1 MYMLSAMQQTEWWIF
16 FPNTIST
23 ALSEK
28 KDELC
33 SVMIIMAKMM
43 HTTEYEIKV
52 RTVGNFGLPDK
63 FSYHIQL

>member
-1 MYMLSAMQQTEWWIF
+1 MVNF
-16 FPNTIST
+16 FFLNTIST

-43 HTTEYEIKV
+43 HPTVYEIKV
-52 RTVGNFGLPDK
+52 RTVGNFGLPD
-63 FSYHIQL
+63 